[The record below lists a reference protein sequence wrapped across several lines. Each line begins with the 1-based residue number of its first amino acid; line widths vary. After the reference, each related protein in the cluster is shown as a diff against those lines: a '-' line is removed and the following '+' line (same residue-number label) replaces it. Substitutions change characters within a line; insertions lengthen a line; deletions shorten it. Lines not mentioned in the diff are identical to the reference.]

1 MVSIGLPCL
10 ARFVSTYWL
19 VDRLSMTAMMIK
31 GVEEGSNNCRGGLLM
46 KVEKIKDALCL
57 LRFSLG
63 DLDTP
68 ATKFRP
74 KVTYSAW
81 RLDLSP
87 IL

>member
-1 MVSIGLPCL
+1 
-10 ARFVSTYWL
+10 
-19 VDRLSMTAMMIK
+19 MTAMMIK

-74 KVTYSAW
+74 
-81 RLDLSP
+81 RLRIGLGVSISP
-87 IL
+87 ILWIEKGRFHREKQKVII